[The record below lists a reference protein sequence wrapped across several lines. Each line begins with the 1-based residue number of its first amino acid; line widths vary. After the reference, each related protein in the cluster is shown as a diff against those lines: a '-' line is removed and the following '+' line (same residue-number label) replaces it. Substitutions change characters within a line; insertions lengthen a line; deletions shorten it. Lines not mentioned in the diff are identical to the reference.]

1 MNNFSDVRDSLQR
14 HVIQGVQIGLSVP
27 SDVFE
32 PSAYTLSLAR
42 HLRVESREC
51 VADIGTGSG
60 IMAILAAKLGANVS
74 ATDISDSAVAAARA
88 NAELNG
94 VAIDLRQGDLFGD
107 LSGRFD
113 VIIANLPQ
121 ARLEPD
127 ALRSLNPG
135 LRMAID
141 GGEHGNAV
149 LLRFLRTCRGHMHGR
164 TRLYVSVDT
173 ETDYLAT
180 LSEMLENFDARL
192 LGVYTHA
199 LYDGINEMADNYRRL
214 NELGEVCVFTRNG
227 RLHGMQFVVELT
239 ARTGSRA

>member
-1 MNNFSDVRDSLQR
+1 VNNFSDVRDSLQR

-32 PSAYTLSLAR
+32 PSASTIGLAQ
-42 HLRVESREC
+42 HIRVEPGES

-60 IMAILAAKLGANVS
+60 IMAILAAKLGAAVS
-74 ATDISDSAVAAARA
+74 ATDISDSAIAAARA
-88 NAELNG
+88 NADVNG

-107 LSGRFD
+107 LNGRFD

-127 ALRSLNPG
+127 TLRSLNPG
-135 LRMAID
+135 LRVAID
-141 GGEHGNAV
+141 GGAHGNAV
-149 LLRFLRTCRGHMHGR
+149 LLRFLRTCCGHMHGQ

-180 LSEMLENFDARL
+180 LSEMLENFEVRL

-199 LYDGINEMADNYRRL
+199 LYDVINEMADSYRRL
-214 NELGEVCVFTRNG
+214 NERGEVCVFTKNG
-227 RLHGMQFVVELT
+227 RLHGLQFVVELT
-239 ARTGSRA
+239 VRTAGRS